1 MMTDSNDDRDDDLT
15 LSASQDLDDDFGE
28 LDDTPLGNEQ
38 IQSEDTTLDESE
50 GVMLFE
56 GKKYAVGL
64 FWLVTDEL
72 SGPSLA
78 KKRAKISSSDF
89 YCIRDSVV
97 TQHGFGKLKQG
108 HKMGMP
114 VAGVETADMLVGEW
128 HAIFKADNGWWY
140 LAVHGDAIAPD
151 GDRFFTSEEEAYNFF
166 MEQCSSYK
174 WPRIYAPAD
183 WDVPNATAE
192 LFLDRILGQASA
204 TNLKPVTLDALFAG
218 RRNKMIAGVG
228 LLIFLGIV
236 FLLSLLPSF
245 IVSNIKEPPPIL
257 NVRNLNI
264 GEVRVPPK
272 AKKIE
277 QVVEGINVIKIPQP
291 STVIASC
298 GETISRII
306 RPLPG
311 WAIADVDC
319 NGSKAT
325 VKWSKEGG
333 SLSLLLANTG
343 VFPQGSIARFESGKF
358 VVSVAVPDTR
368 VFERETKPLPNRTA
382 QLILNDRLA
391 NAGDLKL
398 KYIQP
403 PKPEVK
409 TTLGIKQEEEQKAP
423 PPFLR
428 VDFSTT
434 TAPQTIASYFDVS
447 GLEMQIISWDFSN
460 GIWSYVAKMHLEEEE
475 VANPQN

>member
-277 QVVEGINVIKIPQP
+277 QVVE
-291 STVIASC
+291 
-298 GETISRII
+298 
-306 RPLPG
+306 
-311 WAIADVDC
+311 
-319 NGSKAT
+319 
-325 VKWSKEGG
+325 
-333 SLSLLLANTG
+333 
-343 VFPQGSIARFESGKF
+343 
-358 VVSVAVPDTR
+358 
-368 VFERETKPLPNRTA
+368 
-382 QLILNDRLA
+382 
-391 NAGDLKL
+391 
-398 KYIQP
+398 
-403 PKPEVK
+403 
-409 TTLGIKQEEEQKAP
+409 
-423 PPFLR
+423 
-428 VDFSTT
+428 
-434 TAPQTIASYFDVS
+434 
-447 GLEMQIISWDFSN
+447 
-460 GIWSYVAKMHLEEEE
+460 
-475 VANPQN
+475 